1 MNSFFR
7 VAIAGL
13 TAVAFP
19 EARTML
25 EPFFGRGSGS
35 TLFRLEA
42 TVPIT
47 GQADSLPEGTQG
59 LIQSE
64 LEFPMD
70 MFIAGLRWRT
80 EIGAENSRTTGLSFG
95 VWMNVAD
102 PGSPM
107 LDTDWLGFKMSSGG
121 STPLYKFS
129 YTESRAEARWFG
141 AEGSV
146 DFGSFRP
153 FRTPVRYGLSVRAE
167 HFAYRLFGI
176 KGWQRM
182 PGSPSVPVD
191 ALRKTLVLT
200 YDLTR
205 LVPLLSADMRL
216 VEGRKATWKA
226 VFSGG
231 PAFAWDYDDHVLR
244 FKESDAY
251 AFGFEAGLLTE
262 IEFRI
267 SQRASLVPTVR
278 LAYLRTK
285 GTMDQRFYADDPSTM
300 DLDETGMTHPNVENR
315 IISFAGSASLGYR
328 YRF

>member
-1 MNSFFR
+1 
-7 VAIAGL
+7 
-13 TAVAFP
+13 
-19 EARTML
+19 ML
-25 EPFFGRGSGS
+25 EPFLGRGSGS

-42 TVPIT
+42 AVPIT
-47 GQADSLPEGTQG
+47 DGADSLPDGSQA

-80 EIGAENSRTTGLSFG
+80 EIGAEASRTTGLGFG
-95 VWMNVAD
+95 IWINVAD

-107 LDTDWLGFKMSSGG
+107 LDTDWLGVKAGSGG
-121 STPLYKFS
+121 ASSSPLYKFS
-129 YTESRAEARWFG
+129 YTESRAEARWVG
-141 AEGSV
+141 AEGNV
-146 DFGSFRP
+146 DFGSFRL
-153 FRTPVRYGLSVRAE
+153 FRTRVRYGLSVRAE
-167 HFAYRLFGI
+167 YFAYRLFGI
-176 KGWQRM
+176 KGWQRI

-191 ALRKTLVLT
+191 ALHKSLVLT

-205 LVPLLSADMRL
+205 LVPLLSADLRL
-216 VEGRKATWKA
+216 AEGRSATWKA
-226 VFSGG
+226 VFSAG

-244 FKESDAY
+244 NKESDAY

-262 IEFRI
+262 IEYRI
-267 SQRASLVPTVR
+267 SERASLVPAVR

-285 GTMDQRFYADDPSTM
+285 GTMDQRFYADDPATM
-300 DLDETGMTHPNVENR
+300 DQDETGMTYPNVVNR